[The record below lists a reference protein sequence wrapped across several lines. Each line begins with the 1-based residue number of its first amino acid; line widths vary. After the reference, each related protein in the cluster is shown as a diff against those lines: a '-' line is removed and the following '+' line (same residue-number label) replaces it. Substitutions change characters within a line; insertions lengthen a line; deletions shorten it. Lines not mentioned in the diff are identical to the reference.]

1 MLPKDAK
8 TFNNKYNSCLLQLIS
23 VQSETQPGIGLN
35 LLRDGVTTIRIITF
49 AKARDINV
57 SSEPTKL
64 LVIKVG
70 GKRETCLHIYIYID
84 R

>member
-23 VQSETQPGIGLN
+23 VQSETQPGIGIN

-49 AKARDINV
+49 AKARNINV

-70 GKRETCLHIYIYID
+70 GKRETKEWVYGIT
-84 R
+84 